1 MAIVALVL
9 WMFTAAAGVYL
20 LITSTRV
27 EPGGRAREEAPAV
40 TSAAAKSPAAAA
52 SATAGRPSVRA
63 GDVFDPPSLREAKSE
78 PMPGLR
84 ALGEFLHPALAIT
97 GFGFWLA
104 YTLVRNE
111 ILAAIALGIM
121 IGAIAAGLSWAAT
134 NARAA
139 KREGDALRFSPR
151 VLILHAAGATITLLL
166 AALIAARV

>member
-9 WMFTAAAGVYL
+9 WMFTAAAGVYM
-20 LITSTRV
+20 LISSTRI
-27 EPGGRAREEAPAV
+27 EPGEPAREEAPAV
-40 TSAAAKSPAAAA
+40 TSAAAASPTAAAA
-52 SATAGRPSVRA
+52 TARPSARA
-63 GDVFDPPSLREAKSE
+63 GNVFDPPSLREAKSE

-104 YTLVRNE
+104 YTLVRNQVF
-111 ILAAIALGIM
+111 AAIALGIM
-121 IGAIAAGLSWAAT
+121 IGAIAAGLSWAAA

-151 VLILHAAGATITLLL
+151 VLILHVAGATITLVL